1 MSSKFSPESEYMY
14 GSCVH
19 VQIFIMALWKVYK
32 FKNNIQINAHYTYIY
47 IRKLVDGFK
56 RGY

>member
-1 MSSKFSPESEYMY
+1 M
-14 GSCVH
+14 VH